1 MDLNYRTMSLPVV
14 VLYADGRY
22 EETTCDSDQ
31 AFPSI
36 LQCERV
42 IQLMPRSDITK
53 TFKYDPVSDI
63 KCYMGDGA
71 LSDGTPSM
79 INDWIEFLYAL
90 GLVDNTIGCI
100 IGEVIITGCP
110 SALLEEIEAYHD
122 VVTQGDSH
130 QKWSRIKTLTVE
142 YGRLKACQ
150 WRNCDNENCKNHCGK
165 CKSVMYCS
173 RECQIKDWPFH
184 KEDCFSVTEDACKQ
198 Q

>member
-1 MDLNYRTMSLPVV
+1 MSIV

-31 AFPSI
+31 SFPAI
-36 LQCERV
+36 LQCRRV
-42 IQLMPRSDITK
+42 IQLLPRSDIAM

-90 GLVDNTIGCI
+90 GLVDNTVGCI

-110 SALLEEIEAYHD
+110 SALLDEIDAYHD
-122 VVTQGDSH
+122 VVTQGESR
-130 QKWSRIKTLTVE
+130 QKWSRIKARV
-142 YGRLKACQ
+142 
-150 WRNCDNENCKNHCGK
+150 
-165 CKSVMYCS
+165 
-173 RECQIKDWPFH
+173 
-184 KEDCFSVTEDACKQ
+184 
-198 Q
+198 